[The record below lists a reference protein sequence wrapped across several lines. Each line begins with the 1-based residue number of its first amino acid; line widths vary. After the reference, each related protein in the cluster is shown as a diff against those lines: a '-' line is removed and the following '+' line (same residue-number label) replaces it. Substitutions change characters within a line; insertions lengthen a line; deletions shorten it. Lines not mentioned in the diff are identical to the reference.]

1 LNEHGTRV
9 TKFIPILNIDC
20 PTCTTLLEKEVE
32 KLKGVEEARV
42 NYMNK
47 TVRVKFDPELVGL
60 ADVEKVIER
69 LGYRIAYKEYSG
81 FTARLRKLFQKKN
94 EEDLINVTDA
104 EFPSK
109 VLHASKPVVVLFSS
123 PNCPACQAAKAILR
137 QVSKELGKRASFYCM
152 NVTSSE
158 TWRRYSVSMTPSLFI
173 FGYGQVKKVLSNELP
188 RKEEIVDAL
197 HD

>member
-69 LGYRIAYKEYSG
+69 LGYRIAYRSIPGSQQGLE
-81 FTARLRKLFQKKN
+81 N
-94 EEDLINVTDA
+94 
-104 EFPSK
+104 
-109 VLHASKPVVVLFSS
+109 FS
-123 PNCPACQAAKAILR
+123 
-137 QVSKELGKRASFYCM
+137 
-152 NVTSSE
+152 
-158 TWRRYSVSMTPSLFI
+158 
-173 FGYGQVKKVLSNELP
+173 
-188 RKEEIVDAL
+188 RKE
-197 HD
+197 